1 MELGERIKERRK
13 QLMMTQKELGDKIQ
27 VTQKQISKYERNES
41 IPSLNQIEKIA
52 DALNVSINYFIYDAV
67 TKNIH
72 TGKIINKYTSP
83 YTYKNEDTVS
93 KPEDTA
99 NKPLERN
106 LSLIHI

>member
-72 TGKIINKYTSP
+72 T
-83 YTYKNEDTVS
+83 
-93 KPEDTA
+93 
-99 NKPLERN
+99 
-106 LSLIHI
+106 